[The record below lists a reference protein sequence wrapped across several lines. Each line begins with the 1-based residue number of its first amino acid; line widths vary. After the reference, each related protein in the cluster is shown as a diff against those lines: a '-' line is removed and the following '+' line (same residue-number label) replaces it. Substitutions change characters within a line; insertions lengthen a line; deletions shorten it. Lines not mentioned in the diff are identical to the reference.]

1 MLCVVA
7 SRYPTALPDT
17 LFHFPAMKKI
27 FRSLLATA
35 LLATATVAANAQP
48 TAPVSAT
55 AAAPD
60 TALIT
65 LDARVINPVSTQ
77 SYEAFRAAVQP
88 LIKQM
93 AGKKVVAMGE
103 GTHGTAEFY
112 KLRFW
117 LTRILMEE
125 HGFTQVALENDYTD
139 TYQLN
144 EALRQPNAAVA
155 PLMKAH
161 LYSIWQN
168 QETAELLTWL
178 QTHNRAHRRQ
188 LTLRGID
195 AAYVMP
201 EAQALSTLAAR
212 YPKAGLQDLTT
223 QLTNA
228 AQLQDSVWAGMNIQG
243 YKMPRKRW
251 LSSGLAGY
259 HVTEKL
265 QQALLTARLPRRQ
278 KEQAE
283 GFVLDAK
290 RAFDL
295 FYQFDT
301 YKRDSSRDSLMAE
314 TTKFLVP
321 GKNDKVIVWAHNGHV
336 SRKSTD
342 PTDNNGGGMGSY
354 LERLFPGQYF
364 VLGTSTATGTFA
376 ATTDRFIART
386 SPIASYPLEKPIAGS
401 WEATLD
407 AVSVPT
413 FFLQTQQL
421 GAQNLKRL
429 HRFVGYKPDSGKDS
443 YSQFKLTEA
452 YDVLL
457 FVRQTTAATPLK

>member
-1 MLCVVA
+1 
-7 SRYPTALPDT
+7 
-17 LFHFPAMKKI
+17 MKKI

-35 LLATATVAANAQP
+35 LLATATLATHAQP
-48 TAPVSAT
+48 TAAPAAP
-55 AAAPD
+55 AAAD

-65 LDARVINPVSTQ
+65 LDARLINPVSTQ

-88 LIKQM
+88 LVKQM

-155 PLMKAH
+155 PLMRAH

-178 QTHNRAHRRQ
+178 QTHNRTHRRQ
-188 LTLRGID
+188 LALRGID

-201 EAQALSTLAAR
+201 EALALNALAAR
-212 YPKAGLQDLTT
+212 YPKAGLQTLTA
-223 QLTNA
+223 QLTKA
-228 AQLQDSVWAGMNIQG
+228 AQLQDSVWAGINTKG

-251 LSSGLAGY
+251 LSSGLEGY
-259 HVTEKL
+259 YVAEKI
-265 QQALLTARLPRRQ
+265 QKALPAARMPRRQ
-278 KEQAE
+278 RELAK
-283 GFVLDAK
+283 GLVLDAK
-290 RAFDL
+290 MAFDV
-295 FYQFDT
+295 FYQFT
-301 YKRDSSRDSLMAE
+301 INKRDSSRDSLMAE
-314 TTKFLVP
+314 MTKFLVR
-321 GKNDKVIVWAHNGHV
+321 GKNNKVIVWAHDAHV
-336 SRKSTD
+336 SRKIAMAED
-342 PTDNNGGGMGSY
+342 PGNGGGTGAF
-354 LERLFPGQYF
+354 LERMFPGQYF

-376 ATTDRFIART
+376 ATTDGHITRT
-386 SPIASYPLEKPIAGS
+386 SPMASYPLEKPLAGS
-401 WEATLD
+401 WEATLG
-407 AVSVPT
+407 AVSAPV

-421 GAQNLKRL
+421 GVQNLKRP
-429 HRFVGYKPDSGKDS
+429 HRFVGYSPQSGKDT

-452 YDVLL
+452 YDALL
-457 FVRQTTAATPLK
+457 FVRQTTAATPLR